1 MIIFNIKAILWLF
14 VTLIYKISQESCS
27 LMIMTNLFHETK
39 QNSNCLTHYCKY
51 GIIFI
56 KKNTKLKSQ
65 YLIWRMNF
73 GPFFVNFPKLKEKH
87 KNKEYNLRSI
97 IHDLVAPNAQSKVPK
112 DFYFFKWVIIIH
124 KKYQFD
130 PI

>member
-1 MIIFNIKAILWLF
+1 
-14 VTLIYKISQESCS
+14 
-27 LMIMTNLFHETK
+27 MTNLFHETK

-56 KKNTKLKSQ
+56 KKYKIKKSVPNLKNEF
-65 YLIWRMNF
+65 WA
-73 GPFFVNFPKLKEKH
+73 FFVNFPKLKEKH

-112 DFYFFKWVIIIH
+112 DFYFFK
-124 KKYQFD
+124 
-130 PI
+130 